1 MNQPGFDN
9 KYLPVKDEVDNPY
22 RKGERET
29 VVRNLRESNAATL
42 RLGPAQAQAYDR
54 VWRLYYMMGYWRD
67 GAIDPTKEPVDC
79 QQTPD
84 PYPEGAAHAS
94 KEIDHLAKTLGDDW
108 LLIEQTCLWGRGFK
122 EVANIMFGPTSTRTQ
137 IDEARFHV
145 KHAYNRLCV
154 EMGLSQSIS
163 VFEKLKSYRR
173 KITGYLPGGKQGVDE
188 RCWEQG

>member
-1 MNQPGFDN
+1 MNQPGYDG
-9 KYLPVKDEVDNPY
+9 KYHPVPVTIESPY
-22 RKGERET
+22 EKGEYEER
-29 VVRNLRESNAATL
+29 VRNLRESNASTL

-79 QQTPD
+79 QQMPD

-94 KEIDHLAKTLGDDW
+94 KEVQNLAKTLGDDW

-122 EVANIMFGPTSTRTQ
+122 EVAQIMFGDDPSRSQ
-137 IDEARFHV
+137 VDEARFHV

-154 EMGLSQSIS
+154 ELGLSGYIS

-173 KITGYLPGGKQGVDE
+173 NV
-188 RCWEQG
+188 R